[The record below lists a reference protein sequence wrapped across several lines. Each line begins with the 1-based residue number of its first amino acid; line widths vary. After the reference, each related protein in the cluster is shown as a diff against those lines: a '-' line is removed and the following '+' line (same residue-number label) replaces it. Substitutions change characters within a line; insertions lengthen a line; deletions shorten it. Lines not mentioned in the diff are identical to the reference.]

1 MEQKWE
7 APRTSCAASPMQ
19 DAGCAARNRVDSPSA
34 AAAPMASVER
44 SPAHDG
50 VGLRDEPD
58 EEAAVVGVEVGVAIF
73 IASGSRRARDR
84 RLPAQHAER
93 SA

>member
-1 MEQKWE
+1 
-7 APRTSCAASPMQ
+7 
-19 DAGCAARNRVDSPSA
+19 
-34 AAAPMASVER
+34 MASVER